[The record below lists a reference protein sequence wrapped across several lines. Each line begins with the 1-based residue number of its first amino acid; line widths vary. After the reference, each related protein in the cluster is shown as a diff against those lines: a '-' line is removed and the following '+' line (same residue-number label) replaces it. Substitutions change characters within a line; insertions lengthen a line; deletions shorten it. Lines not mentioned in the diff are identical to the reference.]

1 MAQPYDV
8 IVIGAGL
15 GGLTAAALLARA
27 GRKTLVIERNRSVGG
42 AASTY
47 KVGDLVVEASLHET
61 ADPGDPIDPK
71 HAILD
76 RIGVLDAVEW
86 VPTGPIYEV
95 RGGPVG
101 QPFVLPHGFAAAQ
114 AALGDRYPSA
124 KPAIAAVLGDMER
137 ITAGL
142 GTLSRG
148 WEAFR
153 NPREG
158 FGAIV
163 KLAPI
168 VRDWR
173 RSLTEVFDRAFGS
186 NEAIKCAL
194 AANLPYWHDDPDTLW
209 WILFAVAQGGYL
221 ASGGRYIRG
230 GSARLSE
237 ALAEATRRAGGE
249 IVLGREVTGIRLD
262 ANGSPSGIVHAG
274 RNGGDLA
281 EARAPIIVANAAPSV
296 LAAMLPTAARQRFW
310 SAYAGQRL
318 SISVFSATF
327 GLSVRPAALGFRTYS
342 TFLLPPWMKTLS
354 DHRHSADLLGKAP
367 GPEQPLL
374 TLVDYSAIDSGLGG
388 PPYPVS
394 AVGVDRLANWSGL
407 DKLARDLKRNQ
418 WREAIVATIDREFP
432 GFASHIAASVFDT
445 ALSMH
450 TYLNAPEGAVYG
462 FAPLP
467 PSAPLWRGTGR
478 SAKTPIRGLYLA
490 SSYAGSGGFT
500 GAILAG
506 SNAADLIHRSEI
518 LR

>member
-1 MAQPYDV
+1 MAGSYDV

-27 GRKTLVIERNRSVGG
+27 GRNTLVIERNRSVGG

-71 HAILD
+71 HAILE

-86 VPTGPIYEV
+86 VPTGAIYEV

-101 QPFVLPHGFAAAQ
+101 QPFVLPHGFAAAR
-114 AALGDRYPSA
+114 AALADRYPSA
-124 KPAIAAVLGDMER
+124 RPAIAAVLGDMER
-137 ITAGL
+137 ISAAL

-148 WEAFR
+148 REAFR
-153 NPREG
+153 KPREG
-158 FGAIV
+158 FAALA
-163 KLAPI
+163 KLAPM

-173 RSLTEVFDRAFGS
+173 RSLTEVFDRAFGDD
-186 NEAIKCAL
+186 EAVKCAL

-209 WILFAVAQGGYL
+209 WILFAVAQGSYL

-230 GSARLSE
+230 GSARLSV
-237 ALAEATRRAGGE
+237 ALADATRRAGGA
-249 IVLGREVTGIRLD
+249 IVLGREGTDVSLGAD
-262 ANGSPSGIVHAG
+262 GSPSGVVHGG
-274 RNGGDLA
+274 RDGGEPV
-281 EARAPIIVANAAPSV
+281 EAHAPIVVANAAPSV
-296 LAAMLPTAARQRFW
+296 LAAMLPASARQRFW
-310 SAYAGQRL
+310 SAYADHRL

-327 GLSVRPAALGFRTYS
+327 GLSVRPATLGFRSYS
-342 TFLLPPWMKTLS
+342 TFLLPPWMKALS
-354 DHRHSADLLGKAP
+354 DHRHSAGLLGKAP
-367 GPEQPLL
+367 GREAPLM

-407 DKLARDLKRNQ
+407 DQAARDLKRNQ
-418 WREAIVATIDREFP
+418 WREAIVMTIDREFP
-432 GFASHIAASVFDT
+432 GFASRIVASVFDT
-445 ALSMH
+445 ARSMH
-450 TYLNAPEGAVYG
+450 SYLNAPEGAVYG

-467 PSAPLWRGTGR
+467 PSAPIWRGTGR
-478 SAKTPIRGLYLA
+478 SAKTPIHGLYLA
-490 SSYAGSGGFT
+490 SSYAGSGGYT

-506 SNAADLIHRSEI
+506 SNAAKLI
-518 LR
+518 L